1 MIFVSGIE
9 SEDVLLVHRVNSV
22 LPVDLYDTTGERDLH
37 LNGELVKMLAR
48 GSDIKCEYVAAL
60 GVRMENE
67 Y

>member
-48 GSDIKCEYVAAL
+48 GSDRKCE
-60 GVRMENE
+60 
-67 Y
+67 